1 MNAGSKYDLVLMDII
16 MPNLDGV
23 SACHLIRQFDTTPI
37 IAMTSNIRSDDISMY
52 FQHGMND
59 VLPKPFTKEGL
70 LHMLEKHLV
79 HLKKPSPHGD
89 AMPAPQPVSV
99 PRQLLLKEEDSP
111 AKSPA
116 TVSNWNSPNQLPGV
130 SPVGSNMTEEYAQSL
145 QVQQAHH
152 PNPYSVGSMQPG
164 MGYSTSPQ
172 MAMQARQQQQQQQLP
187 PGGHRRQISDISGGD
202 DMSNPAKRQQ
212 MFPPQL
218 PGQINPMQPR
228 PR

>member
-37 IAMTSNIRSDDISMY
+37 VAMTSNIRSDDISMY

-79 HLKKPSPHGD
+79 HLKKPMAQIEGM
-89 AMPAPQPVSV
+89 AAPQPVQV
-99 PRQLLLKEEDSP
+99 PRSLILKEEDSP

-116 TVSNWNSPNQLPGV
+116 TTSNWNSPNQLPGV
-130 SPVGSNMTEEYAQSL
+130 SPVGSSVTDEYAHAMQGQ
-145 QVQQAHH
+145 QVQHPGAYAVNAIQAT
-152 PNPYSVGSMQPG
+152 VGFN
-164 MGYSTSPQ
+164 TSPQ
-172 MAMQARQQQQQQQLP
+172 MHMQARQQVQQISA
-187 PGGHRRQISDISGGD
+187 GHRRQISDISGGGGD
-202 DMSNPAKRQQ
+202 DMNNPAKRQQ
-212 MFPPQL
+212 MFAPQI
-218 PGQINPMQPR
+218 PQQMNPMQPR